1 MPGLATFARFLSALS
16 LAFLPALFFTLPVRA
31 DDGLRADKT
40 EIAAGET
47 TTVHLQ
53 GASGWFKTRWHDSP
67 DGIVRFDSTSD
78 NEARVTALK
87 PGRVTITAKVL
98 TSSYSLDIKVLD
110 APDKKDP
117 KGGWHTKIEGMA
129 KVLGFPDTRARIVRM
144 LAEVNSGSRSPQS
157 FYADLAKLPANMF
170 DVIEVRSKLVDGN
183 PVFARDVLG
192 ATQSGGGTPVEQT
205 LLSWRRDQTLS
216 AIDEVVKRFVEAGR
230 MPKDGYSMLISH
242 VGKWAS
248 QDLDALTFTGDI
260 DFSFVCNDVE
270 LAQAMKDAY
279 AEVIKRRTGLDPIAL
294 DSVAT
299 AHGKAGLEVYIGKHG
314 MAFAEE
320 QMKINQLVDMSNGS
334 KRKIEFEDVTLGL
347 SMERA
352 MAETFGKEP
361 PKPAVDT
368 EPGLSM
374 EMVRHFGHDIVKT
387 GIYDMSNAVVK
398 AAKYLDRSYKSLAAS
413 GGQPADADLAKF
425 AADITA
431 WANTKP
437 QSAAI
442 RENMVNRISEYL
454 GSKPKAIFDEGT
466 QKLVL
471 SLDAGQIAAFH
482 EKATQA
488 MWKTVEQGSNTRT
501 AEMETRLAEL
511 TERKRRGDNVD
522 EDVAKLRK
530 DMAGL
535 VDMVEAE
542 VKAFKDVEVPK
553 VVIDNNAK
561 VNRLINVMSARFGT
575 KVLSAEELKDKKFVE
590 ELLKA
595 EGQHGSEVRRQMT
608 ASYIMER
615 SLDALARSP
624 EIAMSGVEKTNQM
637 LDFIDDGLLG
647 SIRGETGFS
656 DFETEM
662 KFIRAAAADPKTR
675 PGALKSLNALKSKVA
690 LGVKA
695 TNQYLN
701 QKLQGT
707 AAGRQGMKF
716 MMVYG
721 LADEMKSYR
730 DAFDQDGWG
739 GFATEIF
746 RRRIPLGSAV
756 EGVVMGN
763 TYRAGWDVVTTLIP
777 PLALPEA
784 AWGLGTAIGTQTKA
798 TYWNEQ
804 LSLFVDSLYDSA
816 TFKLI
821 EMEQHDKAKVGVYRL
836 VSVKHRGIPI
846 DLSQFAAMQ
855 KTQVDA
861 LREQI
866 GKGRLDWGAY
876 KREFQGLSNWMDV
889 DTVLQKTIADSD
901 PGLALI
907 EEMMNHPNVGPKLMD
922 RLTEKGLVRWE
933 EVKLGFITNL
943 IKRLEDRK
951 QADQALNAGMLPDL
965 FLELRKAAADLE
977 IEDAMLRAL
986 DAEVDTNNLKA
997 LMNWLW
1003 EAKRNVQG
1011 QAPTESETTRAA
1023 QVVKKYLDTYQGIV
1037 KSRDSLLAS
1046 LPAVAAR
1053 DGSTRYLTTDLFLSG
1068 RAAADKD
1075 AAAAWVKHVG
1085 SSLNASS
1092 DALLAIK
1099 KEYLPNLALDADD
1112 QPYLERV
1119 FPRELWMK
1127 PYKDAGIARQ
1137 KTWLLDRA
1145 IDHGKARNAI
1155 LDEYKAWLE
1164 KQAPVQLSVTV
1175 LDALDGKK
1183 QVGGASGDLKPTD
1196 ILGKPGT
1203 GKPSGNT
1210 LVFGVPSGRYR
1221 LTLQAPGYEDA
1232 SQDVLLGRALNPK
1245 PSLTVKLTPT
1255 GKKDTGDLAQ
1265 FIASALQARDWK
1277 ALADR
1282 LDSEKKSDLKMQN
1295 VVAWQ
1300 AHIDAL
1306 NEALLTLKKERMEW
1320 ALAWQSYIDA
1330 LNNIDSSVWDKLTR
1344 QVEQKR
1350 GEVEERCWSGGSAS
1364 EDSKKRTERC
1374 QKEGQ
1379 KFEAS
1384 CVGTWPDQHWEEMKR
1399 IRMAKQE
1406 LPDAV
1411 LTLHSAGYFT
1421 QRAWFEAVEKLTE
1434 KYKLPFPYPK
1444 PVTPRLKYALSC
1456 ANVDLPTG
1464 KKNLDD
1470 LSAIKVTV
1478 AAPSASLPFG
1488 KSVTL
1493 NASASGGKSPY
1504 NFAWSSGGS
1513 GNRVS
1518 VTPRW
1523 AGEWTV
1529 TVTASDADGKRGE
1542 GSATLHV
1549 SPAQVKLQGT
1559 QPTVFYGS
1567 SATLSLPGK
1576 EPPPPAPDPC
1586 AGRGYTAS
1594 NPFDECIRITS
1605 IKTVTTDPR
1614 WDAGGVTPPPPEVD
1628 SVATSAAAPTGSGK
1642 QQVVWQAE
1650 PALTFNPPT
1659 SGDGKT
1665 KVSYDRMGEIKLWCE
1680 IQEQVE
1686 GAFHTVGECGQETV
1700 KVIAP
1705 KFSVT
1710 FTPPEGQG
1718 RVGQDIRA
1726 SISSQPGVT
1735 DKLIDFR
1742 WFDPPSSNRMEL
1754 STNAREIGFKLKDA
1768 KPVVLKALAR
1778 VPYHGDEIADI
1789 SATYTGQ
1796 VYQVKAWAEEAGTR
1810 PMMWDA
1816 KKGGLVPVPKG
1827 SYATHERIPLR
1838 AEIQGGGAPAGV
1850 RWNWT
1855 VNEDTTIS
1863 NPISQTPTVSRSSA
1877 GGISAHV
1884 EARDSEGA
1892 LLGSGDVS
1900 LSVIEVRD
1908 TPPAP
1913 TNLPQAPTPT
1923 LTPDKTTL
1931 ERGQSVSIS
1940 AEVNGGKAPYSY
1952 TWQGASGQG
1961 ARVTATPGKAG
1972 NHVVSVIVRD
1982 SKGKSG
1988 NASLTLEVQANQA
2001 DRDRAEATRLG
2012 DQAIQQLQQGD
2023 LPGAINTARQGNK
2036 LDPAAARAAGA
2047 KVASA
2052 AKTAGWR
2059 NVYDRDFVQAV
2070 PNLEAAHELDPGDKD
2085 AADKLD
2091 KAKRFAQVWPQVEA
2105 KAREFDAQMADK
2117 KVWTAQKT
2125 MLQMQDLQFE
2135 MTGGMANPLSKR
2147 VSDDFN
2153 AGIAEYNH
2161 FMQDVHA
2168 RHSAAFKEKN
2178 WQAMLDNAQE
2188 ALKREH
2194 VLANEKELNG
2204 NVAFAKQ
2211 MLREEEAKN
2220 AAAKPT
2226 QPVDLGAV
2234 GGKKGAPR
2242 TVNNVSIDDGSWVRF
2257 KSTDEKRLTMSIP
2270 IATPTRAAAVAIV
2283 SNLDD
2288 ATYLD
2293 QGKTIARITV
2303 IKDTGDETLDI
2314 QAGVHSS
2321 EWNYG
2326 TNPKHAWVKESFIGG
2341 DRFLAVLPL
2350 QRPGIVR
2357 GLRIDYVDSNAPKWS
2372 GHAPGFCLRGISLVE
2387 NTKGITL
2394 TPSTGASNPQTTGGL
2409 IAAYALDGD
2418 ARDRSGNN
2426 RHGTVQG
2433 AKAVADRFGHAGAA
2447 MQFDGRSFIE
2457 LPIDINPG
2465 TTPRLTFTAW
2475 VRADDISPI
2484 RQVMSHDD
2492 GGFDRSL
2499 GIDSRGGGAGWS
2511 LFTGSGGVLGF
2522 KPVEKGRW
2530 TFVAGVWDQTTHKA
2544 RLQIDAQI
2552 FEKAGDSGG
2561 SGHKLNLGRNP
2572 GYGEYFVGAIDD
2584 VRLYDRALDA
2594 NEINAIRTDQGGG
2607 TMADSGAAASY
2618 GDWDVVETTP
2628 GMYRLEQGGGQVKIA
2643 RQKNSPGGLQHAGL
2657 RLNRG
2662 LPVTGDF
2669 TAQVSFSDARIE
2681 GGLNQIELH
2690 ASFADGS
2697 IFFVVRDREGGGSH
2711 IWAPGLQG
2719 NASCG
2724 RAGTLRMERRGETVT
2739 GYCDGRAI
2747 GSATRKAAL
2756 TRLQF
2761 VLQNN
2766 GSNDPISATFRD
2778 WKLDAATAPHST
2790 NASGLAGTWNINA
2803 NNYIGKLELTESGGN
2818 LAGRVWYDAHQV
2830 WEDLRNITFD
2840 GRTLKFLRPGP
2851 SQRYSG
2857 TLSGNEIRGTFDQ
2870 AGGGSWNWV
2879 ITRVSAAPPP
2889 EAGITGVANLA
2900 RGKPASQSSR
2910 SQWSRPDD
2918 PQGAVDGVINGSYG
2932 FHTNNEANP
2941 WWQVDLGAPYPLTEA
2956 RIHNRID
2963 SNPERARTLQVMLS
2977 DDGRNWR
2984 TVYRHNGSIF
2994 GGKDGKPLVVSL
3006 KGESARYLRIQL
3018 NEANWFHLDEVE
3030 VMGSSA
3036 YTPSDGGRD
3045 YSGRTPQ
3052 PASSAPPAAAAT
3064 LLEQVDAIKDT
3075 WKGLKGL
3082 FGK

>member
-1 MPGLATFARFLSALS
+1 MPGPATFARFLSALS
-16 LAFLPALFFTLPVRA
+16 LAFLPALFIPQPVLA
-31 DDGLRADKT
+31 ADGLRADNS
-40 EIAAGET
+40 EIAVGEST
-47 TTVHLQ
+47 TIRLK

-67 DGIVRFDSTSD
+67 DGVIRFDDTGND
-78 NEARVTALK
+78 EAHVTALK
-87 PGRVTITAKVL
+87 PGRVSITAKVL
-98 TSSYSLDIKVLD
+98 ASSYSLDIKVLD
-110 APDKKDP
+110 APEKQDP

-157 FYADLAKLPANMF
+157 FYADLAKLPATMF

-183 PVFARDVLG
+183 PAFARDVLG
-192 ATQSGGGTPVEQT
+192 TTQSGGGTPVEQA
-205 LLSWRRDQTLS
+205 LLSWRRAQTLS

-242 VGKWAS
+242 VGKWAT

-320 QMKINQLVDMSNGS
+320 QMKINQLVDMSDGS

-442 RENMVNRISEYL
+442 RESMVQRISDYL
-454 GSKPKAIFDEGT
+454 GSRPKAIFDEGT

-482 EKATQA
+482 NKATEA

-501 AEMETRLAEL
+501 TEMETRLAEL

-522 EDVAKLRK
+522 EDVARLRK

-561 VNRLINVMSARFGT
+561 VNRLISVMSARFGT

-595 EGQHGSEVRRQMT
+595 EGQHGSEARRQMT
-608 ASYIMER
+608 AGYIMER
-615 SLDALARSP
+615 SLDALMKSP

-701 QKLQGT
+701 QKLQAT

-721 LADEMKSYR
+721 LVDEMKSYR

-756 EGVVMGN
+756 EGYVMGN

-784 AWGLGTAIGTQTKA
+784 AWGLGTAIGTQTRA

-836 VSVKHRGIPI
+836 VSVKYRGIPI

-861 LREQI
+861 LRAQI
-866 GKGRLDWGAY
+866 GKGRLDWAAY
-876 KREFQGLSNWMDV
+876 KREFQGLSNWMEV

-907 EEMMNHPNVGPKLMD
+907 EEMMNNPNVGPKLMD

-951 QADQALNAGMLPDL
+951 QADQALGAGMLPDL
-965 FLELRKAAADLE
+965 FLELRRAAADLE
-977 IEDAMLRAL
+977 IEEAMLRAL

-1003 EAKRNVQG
+1003 EAKRDIQG

-1023 QVVKKYLDTYQGIV
+1023 QVVKQYLDTYQGIV

-1053 DGSTRYLTTDLFLSG
+1053 DGATRYLTGDLFLSG
-1068 RAAADKD
+1068 RAAADKEASD
-1075 AAAAWVKHVG
+1075 VWVKHV
-1085 SSLNASS
+1085 SASLNASG

-1175 LDALDGKK
+1175 LDALDGGK

-1203 GKPSGNT
+1203 GKASGT
-1210 LVFGVPSGRYR
+1210 ILVFGVPSGRYT
-1221 LTLQAPGYEDA
+1221 LTIKAPGYEDA
-1232 SQDVLLGRALNPK
+1232 NQDVLLGRALDPK
-1245 PSLTVKLTPT
+1245 PTLTVKLTPS
-1255 GKKDTGDLAQ
+1255 GRKDTGDLAQ
-1265 FIASALQARDWK
+1265 FIASALKARDWK
-1277 ALADR
+1277 TLADR
-1282 LDSEKKSDLKMQN
+1282 LDAEKKSDLKTRD

-1300 AHIDAL
+1300 ANIDAL
-1306 NEALLTLKKERMEW
+1306 NEALLTLRKERMEW

-1350 GEVEERCWSGGSAS
+1350 GEVEERCWSGGGSG

-1374 QKEGQ
+1374 RKEGQ

-1456 ANVDLPTG
+1456 ANVDLATG
-1464 KKNLDD
+1464 KKDLDD

-1488 KSVTL
+1488 QSVTL

-1504 NFAWSSGGS
+1504 NFAWSSGEG
-1513 GNRVS
+1513 GNLGGTRVS

-1529 TVTASDADGKRGE
+1529 TVSATDADGKRGE
-1542 GSATLHV
+1542 GSATLRV
-1549 SPAQVKLQGT
+1549 SPARVKLQGT

-1567 SATLSLPGK
+1567 GATLSLPGK

-1586 AGRGYTAS
+1586 AGRGYTS
-1594 NPFDECIRITS
+1594 HNPYDECATVRI
-1605 IKTVTTDPR
+1605 DPSK
-1614 WDAGGVTPPPPEVD
+1614 AV
-1628 SVATSAAAPTGSGK
+1628 SVAPGGYDTNRPAAVFNPNVEYVPHPDRESPQLPSGGK

-1650 PALTFNPPT
+1650 PALSFNPPT

-1665 KVSYDRMGEIKLWCE
+1665 KVSYERMGEIKLWCE

-1686 GAFHTVGECGQETV
+1686 GVFHTVGECDQETV

-1705 KFSVT
+1705 KFSIT

-1726 SISSQPGVT
+1726 KVGSQPDVA

-1863 NPISQTPTVSRSSA
+1863 NPISQTPTVSRSAA

-1884 EARDSEGA
+1884 EARDGEGA

-1908 TPPAP
+1908 SPPAP
-1913 TNLPQAPTPT
+1913 ANPTPT

-1931 ERGQSVSIS
+1931 ERGQSVTIK

-1952 TWQGASGQG
+1952 TWQGAGGHG
-1961 ARVTATPGKAG
+1961 ASATATPSKAG
-1972 NHVVSVIVRD
+1972 NHQVSVTVRD

-2001 DRDRAEATRLG
+2001 DRDQAEAGRLG
-2012 DQAIQQLQQGD
+2012 NQAIRQLQQGD

-2036 LDPAAARAAGA
+2036 LDPAAARAASA

-2059 NVYDRDFVQAV
+2059 NVYDRDFAQAV
-2070 PNLEAAHELDPGDKD
+2070 PNLEAAHELDPADKD
-2085 AADKLD
+2085 TADKLD

-2117 KVWTAQKT
+2117 KIWTAQKT
-2125 MLQMQDLQFE
+2125 MLQMQDLQHE

-2153 AGIAEYNH
+2153 AGTVEYNH
-2161 FMQDVHA
+2161 FMQAVNA
-2168 RHSAAFKEKN
+2168 RHSASFQEKN

-2194 VLANEKELNG
+2194 LPANEKELKG
-2204 NVAFAKQ
+2204 NVAFAQQ

-2220 AAAKPT
+2220 MAAKNAATKPS
-2226 QPVDLGAV
+2226 QPIDLGAV

-2242 TVNNVSIDDGSWVRF
+2242 TVNNVSIDDGSWMRF
-2257 KSTDEKRLTMSIP
+2257 KSTDEKRLTMTIP

-2288 ATYLD
+2288 ATYLE
-2293 QGKTIARITV
+2293 QGKTIARVTV
-2303 IKDTGDETLDI
+2303 IKDSGDETLDI

-2326 TNPKHAWVKESFIGG
+2326 TQPKHAWVKDAFIGG

-2350 QRPGIVR
+2350 QRPGTVR
-2357 GLRIDYVDSNAPKWS
+2357 GLRIDYVESNAPKWY

-2387 NTKGITL
+2387 NTKGIAL
-2394 TPSTGASNPQTTGGL
+2394 SPSIGSASSSAGGGL

-2465 TTPRLTFTAW
+2465 IYPRLTFIAW
-2475 VRADDISPI
+2475 VRADEINPI

-2492 GGFDRSL
+2492 GGYDRSL
-2499 GIDSRGGGAGWS
+2499 GIDTRGGGAGWS
-2511 LFTGSGGVLGF
+2511 LFSGSGGVLGF

-2544 RLQIDAQI
+2544 RLQVDGQV
-2552 FEKAGDSGG
+2552 FEKGGDSGG
-2561 SGHKLNLGRNP
+2561 SGFKLNLGRNP

-2584 VRLYDRALDA
+2584 VRLYDRALDT
-2594 NEINAIRTDQGGG
+2594 NEINAIRADQSGG
-2607 TMADSGAAASY
+2607 MVADNGAAAGY
-2618 GDWDVVETTP
+2618 GDWEVVETTP
-2628 GMYRLEQGGGQVKIA
+2628 GMYRLEPGNGQLKIA
-2643 RQKNSPGGLQHAGL
+2643 RQRNSPGGLQHAGL
-2657 RLNRG
+2657 RLSRG

-2669 TAQVSFSDARIE
+2669 SAQVSFSDARIE

-2697 IFFVVRDREGGGSH
+2697 IFYVVRDREGGGSH

-2719 NASCG
+2719 NAPCG
-2724 RAGTLRMERRGETVT
+2724 GSATLRMERRGDTVT

-2747 GSATRKAAL
+2747 WSAPRKAAL

-2766 GSNDPISATFRD
+2766 GSNDPIAATFSD
-2778 WKLDAATAPHST
+2778 WKLNAASATPRSS
-2790 NASGLAGTWNINA
+2790 NVSGLAGTWRINA
-2803 NNYIGKLELTESGGN
+2803 NSYTGKLELNESGGN
-2818 LAGRVWYDAHQV
+2818 LGGRVWFDAHQV
-2830 WEDLRNITFD
+2830 WEDLRDITFD

-2851 SQRYSG
+2851 SQRYTG
-2857 TLSGNEIRGTFDQ
+2857 TLSGNEVRGTFDQ
-2870 AGGGSWNWV
+2870 GGGGSWNWA
-2879 ITRVSAAPPP
+2879 ITR
-2889 EAGITGVANLA
+2889 E
-2900 RGKPASQSSR
+2900 
-2910 SQWSRPDD
+2910 
-2918 PQGAVDGVINGSYG
+2918 
-2932 FHTNNEANP
+2932 
-2941 WWQVDLGAPYPLTEA
+2941 
-2956 RIHNRID
+2956 
-2963 SNPERARTLQVMLS
+2963 
-2977 DDGRNWR
+2977 
-2984 TVYRHNGSIF
+2984 
-2994 GGKDGKPLVVSL
+2994 
-3006 KGESARYLRIQL
+3006 
-3018 NEANWFHLDEVE
+3018 
-3030 VMGSSA
+3030 
-3036 YTPSDGGRD
+3036 GGRD
-3045 YSGRTPQ
+3045 YSANPPQ
-3052 PASSAPPAAAAT
+3052 PTSNALPPEAAS